1 MLEISMIIIG
11 FLLLLIGLVGAI
23 LPVLPGPIFTFLGLL
38 VFHFFIDDIDFED
51 FEIII
56 YALITSL
63 VFFIDYLFQFYGV
76 KQFGGGKNALLGTMI
91 GIICG
96 FFLVPLGLIIGPF
109 LGAFFGA
116 ILDNKEQ
123 IQALKIASGAVLGFF
138 FGTLVKLGFSI
149 FIIYLIIQKILYLFL

>member
-1 MLEISMIIIG
+1 MLEVPIIIIG
-11 FLLLLIGLVGAI
+11 FSLLLIGLVGAI

-38 VFHFFIDDIDFED
+38 VFHFFIEDIHFED
-51 FEIII
+51 FEIIL
-56 YALITSL
+56 YAFITSL
-63 VFFIDYLFQFYGV
+63 VFFIDYIFQFFGV
-76 KQFGGGKNALLGTMI
+76 KQFGGGQNALLGTMI

-96 FFLVPLGLIIGPF
+96 FFFLPLGLIIGPF
-109 LGAFFGA
+109 LGAFLGA

-149 FIIYLIIQKILYLFL
+149 FVIYLIIQKVLYLFL